1 MKNSMKK
8 ALSLLLAL
16 AMILS
21 FAACAA
27 GGEKESEPVLKVPAT
42 QPDYSDETLA
52 PIYTRPAE
60 DSENSE
66 ENPENPEGGEGITGD
81 VEDPEFDPEENPNG
95 ESGGGSSSGGA
106 SADTD
111 TGDTFADGS
120 VSSNMQGSAK
130 NLNWTNINS
139 FKIKSSS
146 MSVAEMRKLCV
157 DFFRFSKTAMWT
169 PDESIQFIR
178 NASGAKDSMQGG
190 SLYGG
195 LPYVGLASGNIYRLM
210 DYLDTNNG
218 KVDMAD
224 ALNLSGGTLDMAAL
238 KYFGNQCA
246 NGAFTGWG
254 RVINSVEAH
263 YTSGMTKANGYLPLG
278 DYKYDTANIKTW
290 SNKDGR
296 RTTDIVKAN
305 GEQVMFESYA
315 KLQMGDG
322 LVYYTT
328 AGHVIM
334 AATNAVVVRNADGT
348 INGNDSYITIIDQAQ
363 SWETVTSGGKTFQ
376 HKSGVDAKVSFQ
388 KLFGSNYLPFTFAEF
403 LGTDKVE
410 STSVSISHSGDTAT
424 LDQLYKATVTGN
436 YAVSDAYIIV
446 KDTSGKEVFK
456 HAVRNSSN
464 WSKKLK
470 MAASGANVDFWGT
483 APTSGSYTVEVVAQL
498 GTGERPTVYTGTLAF

>member
-1 MKNSMKK
+1 MKNTMKK

-16 AMILS
+16 GITLS
-21 FAACAA
+21 LAACAA
-27 GGEKESEPVLKVPAT
+27 GGEKESEPVLMVPAT

-52 PIYTRPAE
+52 PIYTRPQ
-60 DSENSE
+60 ENE
-66 ENPENPEGGEGITGD
+66 ESGDISVENPEGGD
-81 VEDPEFDPEENPNG
+81 VIEPEDPEYDPEADPNGEG

-157 DFFRFSKTAMWT
+157 DFFRFAKTALWT
-169 PDESIQFIR
+169 PDESISYIR
-178 NASGAKDSMQGG
+178 NSNGVKDSMQGG

-224 ALNLSGGTLDMAAL
+224 ALNLSGGTMDMAVL

-254 RVINSVEAH
+254 RVINSVTHH
-263 YTSGMTKANGYLPLG
+263 YTAGMTKKNGYLPVG
-278 DYKYDTANIKTW
+278 NYQYDFSISSW
-290 SNKDGR
+290 SNKDGK
-296 RTTDIVKAN
+296 RTTDVVQAN

-315 KLQMGDG
+315 LLKMGDG
-322 LVYYTT
+322 LVYYTS

-334 AATNAVVVRNADGT
+334 AATDAVVVRNADGT

-363 SWETVTSGGKTFQ
+363 SWESQTSGGKTFQ
-376 HKSGVDAKVSFQ
+376 YKSSVDAKVSFK
-388 KLFGSNYLPFTFAEF
+388 KLFSSNYLPFTFAEF
-403 LGTDKVE
+403 QGTDPVE
-410 STSVSISHSGDTAT
+410 STSVSISVNGASVT
-424 LDQLYKATVTGN
+424 LAQLYKATVTGN

-446 KDTSGKEVFK
+446 KDASGKEAFK

-464 WSKKLK
+464 WGKTLK
-470 MAASGANVDFWGT
+470 MAATGANVDFWGT

-498 GTGERPTVYTGTLAF
+498 STGERPTIYSGQLAF